1 MSLRKHS
8 NDVMALPVADSVLN
22 FGTLTKSSTSSSKSS
37 TFSSKSSTFIN
48 SVHDESTIEC
58 LIDKMKSG
66 MEVEISFCIIKLVR
80 WLAHVPWFGLVWFGL
95 VWFSLVWFS
104 LV

>member
-8 NDVMALPVADSVLN
+8 NDVMSLPLTDSVLN
-22 FGTLTKSSTSSSKSS
+22 FGTLTKSS

-48 SVHDESTIEC
+48 SVHDESTIES

-66 MEVEISFCIIKLVR
+66 MEVEIFFCIIKLVR
-80 WLAHVPWFGLVWFGL
+80 WLAHMPWFGLV
-95 VWFSLVWFS
+95 
-104 LV
+104 